1 MPPTKTIG
9 IVLKTIPYRES
20 SSILHLYTKEMGLVQ
35 GVAKGVRRK
44 GKDPTIIERGFL
56 VETLVYG
63 RGAQT
68 LHTLGAL
75 GMIDYFPGIRSDL
88 AKSAMRDTMLETLAA
103 GLHESEANEA
113 LFVFLSGFLGHLDVA
128 AVIDCF
134 PFALWRFYTD
144 FASIE
149 GFGLNL
155 DTCLVC
161 KERLA
166 GGGRLKTDM
175 GGLVCTRCEPPK
187 GVAAFLPGAVI
198 DFLGCQSE
206 VPAQALQ
213 RFQKPELKRITRLLA
228 SYCRYHFDHRF
239 DCRSL
244 EFVDE
249 MIDGIPRSATSK

>member
-1 MPPTKTIG
+1 MPPIKATG

-44 GKDPTIIERGFL
+44 GKDPTIIERGFM
-56 VETLVYG
+56 VEALIYG

-75 GMIDYFPGIRSDL
+75 GMIDYFPGIRGDL

-103 GLHESEANEA
+103 GLHDSEENET
-113 LFVFLSGFLGHLDVA
+113 LFVFLSGFLGNLDVA
-128 AVIDCF
+128 ATGDCF
-134 PFALWRFYTD
+134 PFALWRFYAD

-155 DTCLVC
+155 DTCMIC
-161 KERLA
+161 RERLA
-166 GGGRLKTDM
+166 GGGRLKTDA
-175 GGLVCTRCEPPK
+175 GGLICTRCEPLK
-187 GVAAFLPGAVI
+187 GTAAFLPGAVV
-198 DFLGCQSE
+198 DFLGCQID
-206 VPAQALQ
+206 VPAQALRNLQ
-213 RFQKPELKRITRLLA
+213 RHEQKKITRLLA

-239 DCRSL
+239 ECRSL
-244 EFVDE
+244 DFVDE
-249 MIDGIPRSATSK
+249 MIDSFSPVPK

>member
-1 MPPTKTIG
+1 MPPIKATG

-20 SSILHLYTKEMGLVQ
+20 SSILHLYTKEMGLAQ

-44 GKDPTIIERGFL
+44 GKDPTIIERGFM
-56 VETLVYG
+56 VEALIYG
-63 RGAQT
+63 RGVQT

-75 GMIDYFPGIRSDL
+75 GMIDYFPGIRGDL

-103 GLHESEANEA
+103 GLHDSEENEA
-113 LFVFLSGFLGHLDVA
+113 LFVFLSGFLGNLDVA
-128 AVIDCF
+128 ATADCF

-161 KERLA
+161 RDRL
-166 GGGRLKTDM
+166 GSGGRLKTDA
-175 GGLVCTRCEPPK
+175 GGLICTRCEQPK
-187 GVAAFLPGAVI
+187 GTAAFLPGAVV
-198 DFLGCQSE
+198 DFLGCQID
-206 VPAQALQ
+206 VPVQPLRDFQ
-213 RFQKPELKRITRLLA
+213 RHELKRITRLLA

-239 DCRSL
+239 ECRSL
-244 EFVDE
+244 DFVDE
-249 MIDGIPRSATSK
+249 MIDS